1 VKIKIKT
8 LQIIL
13 ISISVILLIITYLY
27 IPKIERDKL
36 KEKTTQ
42 KSEKLEDTPVETENY
57 FTNVVYEGSY
67 QVKNP
72 FVIKADKAKVLTDAP
87 DLVYMD
93 SMHVTITLTSGETV
107 IITSD
112 SGRYDKVNYNIFFEN
127 NCEATDGNIVLKSDN
142 IDLVADE
149 YAKIYNNV
157 VLVDD
162 SASYIK
168 ADLIKYDFESKKYE
182 ISMFENKNKIKVK
195 LIN

>member
-1 VKIKIKT
+1 MKIKTKT

-13 ISISVILLIITYLY
+13 ISISILLLIITYLY
-27 IPKIERDKL
+27 IPRIEQSKL
-36 KEKTTQ
+36 KEKTP
-42 KSEKLEDTPVETENY
+42 EKVQDLNEAPVETENF
-57 FTNVVYEGSY
+57 FTNVVYEGNY

-72 FVIKADKAKVLTDAP
+72 FVIKASKAKVLTASP
-87 DLVYMD
+87 DIVYMD
-93 SMHVTITLTSGETV
+93 SMHVTITLASGETV

-112 SGRYDKVNYNIFFEN
+112 SGRYDKLNYNIFFEN
-127 NCEATDGNIVLKSDN
+127 NCEATSGETILKSDN

-149 YAKIYNNV
+149 YAKVYNNV

-162 SASYIK
+162 SKSYIK

-182 ISMFENKNKIKVK
+182 ISMFENKKKIKVK